1 MEFKQKDPDPSGIK
15 DRMLVRLQNQQSRL
29 IARSYWGRST
39 LYKQL
44 IHISIIVITTI
55 VLATGLNART
65 SSANTEIA
73 YQNPSAYQNV
83 DTLEQGG
90 FVTTEFIATDNFKFK
105 VNSYTVADGD
115 SVQSIADKFGVT
127 KETVKWSNPV
137 IDYYNESISP
147 GSTLFIPEINGV
159 LWETKEGD
167 TIDYVLSKTSGD
179 RFLMIEINDL
189 NEANQTLASGTKI
202 FVPGGNLPP
211 PPKPAPVYYAPVYS
225 GVPCGQSAPINA
237 DGGINGITLT
247 NPVGDSCCGGYVETR
262 GAFTAFGWDH
272 DGTDLSKGG
281 GCPIRASAS
290 GYVEYA
296 GWGSYGEG
304 MHVKINHANGVK
316 TYYYHLND
324 VWVSQGQQVSM
335 GQNLGYMGCTGNCTG
350 THLHFILKLDGSWQN
365 PRSFLNY

>member
-1 MEFKQKDPDPSGIK
+1 MEFKQKDPEPSSLREK
-15 DRMLVRLQNQQSRL
+15 MLLNLQMQQSKL

-55 VLATGLNART
+55 VLATGLNARST
-65 SSANTEIA
+65 SANTQIA

-83 DTLEQGG
+83 DSLEQGG
-90 FVTTEFIATDNFKFK
+90 FVVTEFIATDNFKFK
-105 VNSYTVADGD
+105 VNSYTVVDGD
-115 SVQSIADKFGVT
+115 SVQSVADKFGVT

-137 IDYYNESISP
+137 IDYYSEDISP

-159 LWETKEGD
+159 LWEVKDGD

-189 NEANQTLASGTKI
+189 NEAQQNLTAGAKI

-211 PPKPAPVYYAPVYS
+211 PPKPQPVYYAPVYS

-237 DGGINGITLT
+237 DGSINGITLT
-247 NPVGDSCCGGYVETR
+247 NPVGDSCCGGYIETR
-262 GAFTAFGWDH
+262 GLFYIDGFFH

-281 GCPIRASAS
+281 GCPLRASS
-290 GYVEYA
+290 DGYVEYA
-296 GWGSYGEG
+296 GWGPYGEG
-304 MHVKINHANGVK
+304 LHVKISHANGVK
-316 TYYYHLND
+316 TYYYHMND
-324 VWVSQGQQVSM
+324 VWVSQGQQVTM
-335 GQNLGYMGCTGNCTG
+335 GQNIGYMGCTGNCTG
-350 THLHFILKLDGSWQN
+350 THLHFILKLDGGAVN
-365 PRSFLNY
+365 PRSYLNY